1 MERHQRPVT
10 SRRVILSLRIQRTE
24 RVPMELGS
32 ITKAVREEIIKTEP
46 SVAAARRRSEGIWS
60 EGVSGW

>member
-1 MERHQRPVT
+1 
-10 SRRVILSLRIQRTE
+10 
-24 RVPMELGS
+24 MELGS